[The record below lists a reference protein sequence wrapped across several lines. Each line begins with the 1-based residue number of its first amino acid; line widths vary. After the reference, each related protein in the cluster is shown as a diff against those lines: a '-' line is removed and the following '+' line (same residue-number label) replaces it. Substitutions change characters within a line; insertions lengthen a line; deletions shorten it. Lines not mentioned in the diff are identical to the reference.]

1 MKRTMTK
8 LYRIIIP
15 VATLTTAFPALGQA
29 WKDKLN
35 KVACGFYTCLAA
47 GDSAQAKVANFIGLL
62 ISAVL
67 TFLGIIFLI
76 LIIYAG
82 YLWMTA
88 RGNDQQVEKARNI
101 LKDSVIGL
109 IIVTA
114 SYAIVLFVGFIIA
127 KGGFLK

>member
-35 KVACGFYTCLAA
+35 KVACGFYTCLA
-47 GDSAQAKVANFIGLL
+47 DFIGLL